1 MNVEMT
7 QELTLEEVIEAITS
21 LPKGKA
27 LGHNGLSIEF
37 FQENVEKT
45 APMFLLAFRALMG
58 FDLRIHQQRDDY
70 FNPKIWRSF
79 QVRKLATHHSP
90 WKYLQNTRKNFNAK
104 DPGSF
109 TFHDQTQPDKFHD
122 GEEHPGQQLSSPG
135 ITRMGNREWARPS
148 LAPSQLWKS
157 L

>member
-37 FQENVEKT
+37 FQENVEKI
-45 APMFLLAFRALMG
+45 APMFLLAFRAFTG

-135 ITRMGNREWARPS
+135 ITRMGNREWVRPS